1 LTAAVRAKPI
11 PVFPEVGSIN
21 VSPGLIL
28 PDFSAFSIIL
38 RPILSFTDPPA
49 FKNSHFA
56 YKLQFSSLPTELSF
70 TVGVCPIAPKILS
83 KGICLLS
90 LKHFEGVST
99 TLI

>member
-1 LTAAVRAKPI
+1 MSANPI

-38 RPILSFTDPPA
+38 KPIRSFTEPPA

-56 YKLQFSSLPTELSF
+56 NKLQSSSIPTELSF
-70 TVGVCPIAPKILS
+70 TIGVFPIAPKILS
-83 KGICLLS
+83 KGICILS
-90 LKHFEGVST
+90 LTHSEMVNS
-99 TLI
+99 ISI